1 MRLWI
6 LFNLSVS
13 GGFPWHVRAR
23 EGAGTLPYYWQV
35 GVEVSFIHLT
45 SDPEERGW
53 VPHCCWVGG
62 SSKYPSDPGW
72 KVRSTPLLFPT
83 WLQLTPGG
91 SVCVYVRVLMTTG
104 WWSESWLS
112 PHFLHHNPAGRG
124 VTLSVGIEI
133 QARQVSG
140 CLAIIYQRGAQAP
153 YLAFAGMS
161 GVGPQGFFCFVC
173 GVLLE
178 WLLSESFLSCWT
190 VPFLVLWLQTAGFCW
205 SFALFFPPVQIG
217 ISELSASSIV
227 SLRYLRLK
235 ENQATYHWMS
245 FLGLKFP

>member
-1 MRLWI
+1 MCTC
-6 LFNLSVS
+6 
-13 GGFPWHVRAR
+13 AC
-23 EGAGTLPYYWQV
+23 
-35 GVEVSFIHLT
+35 
-45 SDPEERGW
+45 
-53 VPHCCWVGG
+53 PHDYRMVI
-62 SSKYPSDPGW
+62 
-72 KVRSTPLLFPT
+72 
-83 WLQLTPGG
+83 
-91 SVCVYVRVLMTTG
+91 RVLT
-104 WWSESWLS
+104 LS
-112 PHFLHHNPAGRG
+112 TLSSSQPAGRG
-124 VTLSVGIEI
+124 EPLWVGIEI

-140 CLAIIYQRGAQAP
+140 CPAIIYQRGAQAP

-161 GVGPQGFFCFVC
+161 GVGSQGFFCFVC

-217 ISELSASSIV
+217 ISELLASSIV

-245 FLGLKFP
+245 FLGLKFPYPICLFSLHLKSVMFI